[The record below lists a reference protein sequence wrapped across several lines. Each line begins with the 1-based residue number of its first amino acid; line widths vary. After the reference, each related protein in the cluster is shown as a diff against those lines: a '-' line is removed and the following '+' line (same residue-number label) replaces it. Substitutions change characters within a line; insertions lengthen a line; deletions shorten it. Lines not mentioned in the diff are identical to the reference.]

1 MFLEELTI
9 SVNNNN
15 NNVIYCTSLDFGAK
29 KGKIVGFSRFVPAT
43 TLTVRS
49 IPRPPPCKIYMRQ
62 KSQKAVKKKKKKNF
76 AEHRMV
82 TKNERDMMG
91 GKSIVKTICS
101 ICFEDLKPL
110 AQDLQA
116 ISVCGHVFH
125 EPWSLSLSLSLSL
138 NIIFMYVSYYIYKC
152 MS

>member
-1 MFLEELTI
+1 
-9 SVNNNN
+9 
-15 NNVIYCTSLDFGAK
+15 
-29 KGKIVGFSRFVPAT
+29 
-43 TLTVRS
+43 
-49 IPRPPPCKIYMRQ
+49 MRQ
-62 KSQKAVKKKKKKNF
+62 KSQKAVKKKKKNNF

-125 EPWSLSLSLSLSL
+125 EPWSLSLSLIEY
-138 NIIFMYVSYYIYKC
+138 NILCIYHII
-152 MS
+152 SINA

>member
-62 KSQKAVKKKKKKNF
+62 KSQKAVKKKKKHREKYGHQKWERYGGTGWQ
-76 AEHRMV
+76 EHCQDHLLDLLRRSQAPCSRSPSHLRLRSCLPRAMV
-82 TKNERDMMG
+82 T
-91 GKSIVKTICS
+91 
-101 ICFEDLKPL
+101 
-110 AQDLQA
+110 
-116 ISVCGHVFH
+116 
-125 EPWSLSLSLSLSL
+125 LSLSHW
-138 NIIFMYVSYYIYKC
+138 I
-152 MS
+152 